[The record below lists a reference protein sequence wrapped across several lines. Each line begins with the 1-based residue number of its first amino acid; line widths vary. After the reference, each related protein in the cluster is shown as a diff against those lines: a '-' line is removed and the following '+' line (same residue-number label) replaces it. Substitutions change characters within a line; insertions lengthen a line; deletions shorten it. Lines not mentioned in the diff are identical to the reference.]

1 MTEGAKDEG
10 GSPLRA
16 SLFALGL
23 SSSKHLKHGGA
34 RVRNF
39 IAQAV
44 CGFSPV
50 NPHTSA
56 PPKPHAEG
64 SFATPS

>member
-1 MTEGAKDEG
+1 MKGEAPYAQAS
-10 GSPLRA
+10 SPWGYLLV
-16 SLFALGL
+16 SIL
-23 SSSKHLKHGGA
+23 SMAVHA
-34 RVRNF
+34 VRNF